1 MGNRLLRMVTVLS
14 FSFAAGNAAGQI
26 YPGEE
31 IQGKMFVEEQA
42 FLANMKEGLQHVQ
55 MLAVRDAMK
64 GDYGALEEIRQS
76 RNKAPVLPENIDIKY
91 VASDI
96 CLFSPA
102 GRAARKRPLLLYLH
116 GGGWCFGSIN
126 SCARFCATL
135 AEAGDCCVA
144 ALNYRLAPK
153 FPFPAPLDDCR
164 RAFEYVKCHADE
176 WGCDSLQVSVG
187 GDSAGGN
194 LALATAMSVE
204 GACKVISIYPVTKLY
219 TEVTPSWVEY
229 GKGYGD
235 DAELLEAFNEAYS
248 GGAARNP
255 LVSVGLASDETL
267 AKLPPVL
274 IISAGHDILF
284 DQTAEF
290 AERLHGLGNS
300 LSYHVFPTATHLFI
314 TVPGQPTAF
323 NESVRI
329 VAEFINGRGCFP
341 TTFMGATK
349 DARAVAGPWR
359 FASLIPSGCRLTPI
373 HKVMGDHASMPP
385 PPPGLVLRRKFRGW
399 CERQNVMFSVVW
411 RER

>member
-31 IQGKMFVEEQA
+31 IQGKMLVEEQA

-126 SCARFCATL
+126 SCARFCAAL

-204 GACKVISIYPVTKLY
+204 GACKVIPIYPVTKLY

-235 DAELLEAFNEAYS
+235 DAELWRHSMRRIPEARRVIHWYPWDWPAMRHWRSCLRCLSFLPGMTFFSIRLPSSPRGSMGS
-248 GGAARNP
+248 GIVFLIMSSLLP
-255 LVSVGLASDETL
+255 L
-267 AKLPPVL
+267 
-274 IISAGHDILF
+274 I
-284 DQTAEF
+284 
-290 AERLHGLGNS
+290 
-300 LSYHVFPTATHLFI
+300 
-314 TVPGQPTAF
+314 
-323 NESVRI
+323 
-329 VAEFINGRGCFP
+329 
-341 TTFMGATK
+341 
-349 DARAVAGPWR
+349 
-359 FASLIPSGCRLTPI
+359 
-373 HKVMGDHASMPP
+373 
-385 PPPGLVLRRKFRGW
+385 
-399 CERQNVMFSVVW
+399 FS
-411 RER
+411 

>member
-1 MGNRLLRMVTVLS
+1 MGNRLLRMVTMLS

-31 IQGKMFVEEQA
+31 IQGKMLVEEQA

-55 MLAVRDAMK
+55 MLAVRNAMK
-64 GDYGALEEIRQS
+64 GDYGALGEIRQS
-76 RNKAPVLPENIDIKY
+76 RNKAPALPENIDIKY
-91 VASDI
+91 VASNI

-126 SCARFCATL
+126 SCARFCAAL

-204 GACKVISIYPVTKLY
+204 GVCKVIPIYPVTKLY

-290 AERLHGLGNS
+290 AERLNGLGHS

-329 VAEFINGRGCFP
+329 VAEFINGR
-341 TTFMGATK
+341 
-349 DARAVAGPWR
+349 
-359 FASLIPSGCRLTPI
+359 
-373 HKVMGDHASMPP
+373 
-385 PPPGLVLRRKFRGW
+385 
-399 CERQNVMFSVVW
+399 
-411 RER
+411 

>member
-31 IQGKMFVEEQA
+31 IQGKMLVEEQA

-76 RNKAPVLPENIDIKY
+76 RNKVPVLPENIDIKY

-102 GRAARKRPLLLYLH
+102 RSCGSEKTAVAVFAWRRMVFRQHQQLRAFLCSIGGSRGLLCCGAQLSAR
-116 GGGWCFGSIN
+116 S
-126 SCARFCATL
+126 
-135 AEAGDCCVA
+135 EV
-144 ALNYRLAPK
+144 
-153 FPFPAPLDDCR
+153 PFPAPLDDCR

-219 TEVTPSWVEY
+219 TEVTPSWAEY

-290 AERLHGLGNS
+290 AERLNGLGHS

-329 VAEFINGRGCFP
+329 VAEFINGR
-341 TTFMGATK
+341 
-349 DARAVAGPWR
+349 
-359 FASLIPSGCRLTPI
+359 
-373 HKVMGDHASMPP
+373 
-385 PPPGLVLRRKFRGW
+385 
-399 CERQNVMFSVVW
+399 
-411 RER
+411 